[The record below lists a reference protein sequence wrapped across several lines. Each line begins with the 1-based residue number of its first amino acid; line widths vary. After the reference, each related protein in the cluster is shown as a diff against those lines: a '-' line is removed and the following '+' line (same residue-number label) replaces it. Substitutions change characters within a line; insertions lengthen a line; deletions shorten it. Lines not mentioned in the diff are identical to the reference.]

1 MGTLQILR
9 ETRQDIIGEGGK
21 RGREE
26 GGKGGRGEGGKGAA
40 MASKPPRRGVKI
52 LVVYLC
58 YKNWDNLRLKEP
70 LGSGADINFFNVSFL
85 PFFKLNY

>member
-9 ETRQDIIGEGGK
+9 ETRQDIIGEG
-21 RGREE
+21 E
-26 GGKGGRGEGGKGAA
+26 KGAA

-52 LVVYLC
+52 LFVHLC
-58 YKNWDNLRLKEP
+58 DRNWDNLRLNEP